1 MINQKDFEIY
11 LSIENDR
18 FKIFLL
24 DIIKFKNL
32 YINELLINNSLI
44 IDFKELSNFLDDNI
58 FKIEKLSNRFV
69 EDIFLIID
77 SNKELETN
85 ISIKKKNNNDT
96 SDQKSLNQAL
106 VELKDL
112 FKENNNDQY
121 IAHMLIEN
129 FNIDGKNYK
138 TFVNNLKSNYL
149 NFDTKFISYPN
160 EFISEFNKVLER
172 YQIKAK
178 CFMSGNYVK
187 NFLSEK
193 DTEISLM
200 AHKILKGY
208 NSNEI
213 LIVPK
218 TRLNKGFFEKFFQL
232 FS

>member
-1 MINQKDFEIY
+1 
-11 LSIENDR
+11 
-18 FKIFLL
+18 
-24 DIIKFKNL
+24 
-32 YINELLINNSLI
+32 
-44 IDFKELSNFLDDNI
+44 
-58 FKIEKLSNRFV
+58 
-69 EDIFLIID
+69 
-77 SNKELETN
+77 
-85 ISIKKKNNNDT
+85 
-96 SDQKSLNQAL
+96 
-106 VELKDL
+106 
-112 FKENNNDQY
+112 
-121 IAHMLIEN
+121 MLIEN

>member
-1 MINQKDFEIY
+1 M
-11 LSIENDR
+11 
-18 FKIFLL
+18 
-24 DIIKFKNL
+24 
-32 YINELLINNSLI
+32 
-44 IDFKELSNFLDDNI
+44 
-58 FKIEKLSNRFV
+58 
-69 EDIFLIID
+69 IID
-77 SNKELETN
+77 SNKELEKN